1 MNLIHA
7 VNTLDILPDDT
18 LNLCCKS
25 INNNPNLSRIMTI
38 TNSYK
43 ALVGISM
50 TGVVVHV
57 SKLWGGSASD
67 VHITRNSGLLE
78 QIEPGDKS

>member
-25 INNNPNLSRIMTI
+25 INKNPNLSRIMTI
-38 TNSYK
+38 
-43 ALVGISM
+43 
-50 TGVVVHV
+50 
-57 SKLWGGSASD
+57 
-67 VHITRNSGLLE
+67 RNSSIKRSVLDDTLFVISLLSISILSAPCCTILE
-78 QIEPGDKS
+78 